1 MDTYFRVITTPNYIR
16 YFNSYVLQFQF
27 YEAMCKIAGE
37 FDEETQVQ
45 PLHLCDFTGS
55 LAAGAKLKYK
65 SIILIS

>member
-1 MDTYFRVITTPNYIR
+1 
-16 YFNSYVLQFQF
+16 
-27 YEAMCKIAGE
+27 MCKIAGE